1 MNKYKNK
8 SFFKIVVQ
16 FGFIFLVAVSIIKI
30 VMSIFSTGS
39 IAGMVDEH
47 FAENKW
53 QLFVKIQI
61 VISLAYGLIMAGYY
75 KFIKK

>member
-1 MNKYKNK
+1 MNKYKDK
-8 SFFKIVVQ
+8 SFLKIVLQ
-16 FGFIFLVAVSIIKI
+16 FGFIFLIAVSIIKI

-39 IAGMVDEH
+39 ISGMIDEN
-47 FAENKW
+47 FAKNKW

-61 VISLAYGLIMAGYY
+61 IISLAYGLIMAGYY

>member
-1 MNKYKNK
+1 MNKYKDK
-8 SFFKIVVQ
+8 SFLKIVLQ
-16 FGFIFLVAVSIIKI
+16 FGFIFLIAVSIIKI

-39 IAGMVDEH
+39 ISGMIDEN

-61 VISLAYGLIMAGYY
+61 IISLAYGLIMAGYY